1 MAASGN
7 VVEIVVKTKDQATRP
22 SRTIARDVAAA
33 GDKAGRG
40 FTSRMHGSLRAGF
53 GPIRGMVRG
62 FGPTLVAAVG
72 IGALTKAAND
82 FIGEAR
88 EAARVSKMTEARIK
102 STGGAA
108 GLSARQFEQLAGK
121 VSKLVAVD
129 DEVIQS
135 GENILATFTNIR
147 NVGPDRIFDKA
158 TFAAVDMAAALSHGE
173 VTTSNLSNANKLL
186 GKALQDPIKGVTAL
200 KRAGVDFNDQQR
212 EQIKTM
218 VESGDI
224 VGAQKL
230 ILAELTKEFGGSAA
244 AAVDADKKFN
254 VWAGNVKERLGA
266 TLLDL
271 KDRVLAGLMQFVDGT
286 LLPGLKNAQTW
297 FDNNRDSID
306 LLGQVLQSIF
316 VPGAKN
322 ANREADGLRLTAVT
336 LADALS
342 SILTV
347 ILYGMKVWLGLEAVI
362 AGNISMLAS
371 FITAGGHA
379 VNVVDR
385 LSGGTGH
392 AGDAM
397 VAFGRDL
404 KETARRELQE
414 IQRDAR
420 NAQAAIDRMHGKTI
434 RFTSVWQT
442 IGQAGTSMHRIVGQ
456 HGGIVRR
463 PTMAL
468 IGEAGPE
475 AVVPLDRAPGA
486 SPLSGLQRDAAALLE
501 HMRGGGSVLEDFS
514 FFGAGRGFG
523 NEALRDAFN
532 RANPGFNFGGGM
544 GTQAA
549 VQRWLEGMTGP
560 RARVGMTAPRAIGGA
575 GGPLVLNINIG
586 GRQLA
591 QVLVDPLRKEVR
603 SLGGN
608 VQVALGSG

>member
-53 GPIRGMVRG
+53 GPIRGLVRG

-254 VWAGNVKERLGA
+254 VWAGNVKENLGA
-266 TLLDL
+266 ALLDL
-271 KDRVLAGLMQFVDGT
+271 KDRVLAGVVRFVEGT
-286 LLPGLKNAQTW
+286 LLPALDNLDQWWDTNKDSVKGLAQVLRGT
-297 FDNNRDSID
+297 FMPAASDAR
-306 LLGQVLQSIF
+306 GQV
-316 VPGAKN
+316 
-322 ANREADGLRLTAVT
+322 DGLAASGIKLKDVLSFLTEAF
-336 LADALS
+336 LRAML
-342 SILTV
+342 
-347 ILYGMKVWLGLEAVI
+347 VWLRAETFIGGLVKGI
-362 AGNISMLAS
+362 ALLIM
-371 FITAGGHA
+371 GGGQA
-379 VNVVDR
+379 VNVMDR
-385 LSGGTGH
+385 MRGGAGT

-404 KETARRELQE
+404 NRTANQNLRD
-414 IQRDAR
+414 IQQAARDAQR
-420 NAQAAIDRMHGKTI
+420 AIDAMHGKTI
-434 RFTSVWQT
+434 NIFSRFITT
-442 IGQAGTSMHRIVGQ
+442 GAPPGTSRHRIVGQ
-456 HGGIVRR
+456 HGAIVRR

-475 AVVPLDRAPGA
+475 AVVPLHRSPGN
-486 SPLSGLQRDAAALLE
+486 SPLPSGMGGGAVTLRIESGGSRLDDLLVE
-501 HMRGGGSVLEDFS
+501 VLRKAVRARGGDVQVVL
-514 FFGAGRGFG
+514 GRG
-523 NEALRDAFN
+523 
-532 RANPGFNFGGGM
+532 
-544 GTQAA
+544 
-549 VQRWLEGMTGP
+549 
-560 RARVGMTAPRAIGGA
+560 
-575 GGPLVLNINIG
+575 
-586 GRQLA
+586 
-591 QVLVDPLRKEVR
+591 
-603 SLGGN
+603 
-608 VQVALGSG
+608 